1 MEHSSSSH
9 KAKHSSLEVR
19 DLRITIVNKYGEKLV
34 GVLHETCSIEL
45 VILCHGFRSSKECT
59 SLVSIASALANKGIS
74 AFRFDFSGNGESE
87 GSFQY
92 GNYHKDADDLRAV
105 VLHFIRDNHVIRAI
119 VGHSKG
125 GNAVLIYA
133 ARYHDVHTVVNISGR
148 FNLKRGIEGRLGKDF
163 MQRIKKDGY
172 IDVKNMKGKIVYRV
186 TRESMVDRLTTDVG
200 PACLLIDNKCRVLT
214 IHGSDDAIV
223 STEDAIEFDK
233 MISNHKLHLIEGA
246 NHDFTSHQAE
256 LASLVVDFILEDRK
270 GTPNQVPL
278 CTRLDESF
286 KARL

>member
-9 KAKHSSLEVR
+9 KAKHSSVEVGE
-19 DLRITIVNKYGEKLV
+19 LRITIVNKYGEKLM
-34 GVLHETCSIEL
+34 GVLHETCSTEL

-59 SLVSIASALANKGIS
+59 SLVTIASALAKEGIT

-105 VLHFIRDNHVIRAI
+105 ILHFFQDNRVIRAI

-125 GNAVLIYA
+125 GNAVLLYA
-133 ARYHDVHTVVNISGR
+133 ARYNDVHTVVNISGR
-148 FNLKRGIEGRLGKDF
+148 FNLKKGIEGRLGNDY
-163 MQRIKKDGY
+163 MQRIKKNGF

-214 IHGSDDAIV
+214 VHGSADEIV
-223 STEDAIEFDK
+223 PTEDALKFDK
-233 MISNHKLHLIEGA
+233 KIPNHKVQLIEGA
-246 NHDFTSHQAE
+246 NHYFTSHQAE
-256 LASLVVDFILEDRK
+256 LAFVVVDFIRVDQMD
-270 GTPNQVPL
+270 TYNQVPSCKGL
-278 CTRLDESF
+278 NQSF
-286 KARL
+286 RARL